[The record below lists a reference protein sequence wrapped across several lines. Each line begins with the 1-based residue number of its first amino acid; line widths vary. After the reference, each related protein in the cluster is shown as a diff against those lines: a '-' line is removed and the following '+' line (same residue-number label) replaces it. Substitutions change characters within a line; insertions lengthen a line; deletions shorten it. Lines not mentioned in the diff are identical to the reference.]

1 MKIVVIGMGQC
12 GGRIADEFAR
22 LSKRAHSLR
31 GIDIIVDSFAV
42 NTDSTDLVGIHT
54 ISPDYRHRIL
64 IGAGATHGHGV
75 AKMNE
80 VGAEIAKEDA
90 DKVLDAIKAARQ
102 LYESDAFL
110 LIAGAAGGTGSGATP
125 VIAKFLK
132 ERYADKPVYAMLV
145 LPFEHEE
152 TNEERALYNTAV
164 CLKSTY
170 QIADA
175 IILIENQRY
184 VRKDYSLQSNITEI
198 NRLIAEPF
206 FDLLCAG
213 EEKKV
218 KHIGA
223 KVLDAGDIIQTLC
236 GWTAIGYG
244 DIKLPLITFPTDW
257 GRDFRKRGTRTHK
270 GIEAMDQALSDLSVE
285 CDPRDAHR
293 ALYLLSAP
301 VKEMNMELVKELGD
315 YLKGFAPQA
324 LIRNGDYPRE
334 KGLLDVIVI
343 LSELSDVAK
352 VREYYVRSSALAK
365 ELKARVKNKES
376 KAELTEEAGK
386 DVPTLL

>member
-22 LSKRAHSLR
+22 LSKRAHSMR

-64 IGAGATHGHGV
+64 IGTGTTHGHGV

-90 DKVLDAIKAARQ
+90 DKVLDAIKSARQ

-110 LIAGAAGGTGSGATP
+110 LVAGAAGGTGSGAAP

-152 TNEERALYNTAV
+152 ANEERALYNTAV

-175 IILIENQRY
+175 VILIENQRY
-184 VRKDYSLQSNITEI
+184 VKKDYSLQSNIMEI

-213 EEKKV
+213 EEKK
-218 KHIGA
+218 
-223 KVLDAGDIIQTLC
+223 
-236 GWTAIGYG
+236 
-244 DIKLPLITFPTDW
+244 
-257 GRDFRKRGTRTHK
+257 GR
-270 GIEAMDQALSDLSVE
+270 A
-285 CDPRDAHR
+285 
-293 ALYLLSAP
+293 
-301 VKEMNMELVKELGD
+301 
-315 YLKGFAPQA
+315 
-324 LIRNGDYPRE
+324 
-334 KGLLDVIVI
+334 
-343 LSELSDVAK
+343 
-352 VREYYVRSSALAK
+352 RSS
-365 ELKARVKNKES
+365 
-376 KAELTEEAGK
+376 
-386 DVPTLL
+386 

>member
-90 DKVLDAIKAARQ
+90 DKVLDAIKSAKQ

-132 ERYADKPVYAMLV
+132 ERYADKPVYAMLI

-152 TNEERALYNTAV
+152 ANEERALYNTAV

-175 IILIENQRY
+175 VILIENQRY

-198 NRLIAEPF
+198 NKLIAEPF

-293 ALYLLSAP
+293 ALYILSAP
-301 VKEMNMELVKELGD
+301 TKEMNVEMVKELGD
-315 YLKGFAPQA
+315 YLKSFAPQA
-324 LIRNGDYPRE
+324 VIRNGDYPRE
-334 KGLLDVIVI
+334 KGLLDVTVI
-343 LSELSDVAK
+343 LSELSDIAK
-352 VREYYVRSSALAK
+352 VREYYTRSSELAR
-365 ELKARVKNKES
+365 ELRVRAKNKES
-376 KAELTEEAGK
+376 KAGLAEEAGK

>member
-22 LSKRAHSLR
+22 LSRRAHSLR

-64 IGAGATHGHGV
+64 IGAGTTHGHGV
-75 AKMNE
+75 AKVNE

-90 DKVLDAIKAARQ
+90 DKVLDAIKSARQ
-102 LYESDAFL
+102 LFESDAFL
-110 LIAGAAGGTGSGATP
+110 LVAGAAGGTGSGATP
-125 VIAKFLK
+125 VITKFLK
-132 ERYADKPVYAMLV
+132 ERYADKPVYAMLI

-152 TNEERALYNTAV
+152 VTEERALYNTAV

-175 IILIENQRY
+175 VILIDNQRY

-198 NRLIAEPF
+198 NQLIAEPF

-213 EEKKV
+213 EEKKA

-236 GWTAIGYG
+236 GWTTMGYG
-244 DIKLPLITFPTDW
+244 EIKLPLITFPTDW
-257 GRDFRKRGTRTHK
+257 GKDFRKRGTRTHK

-285 CDPRDAHR
+285 CNPQDAHR

-315 YLKGFAPQA
+315 YLKSFAPQA
-324 LIRNGDYPRE
+324 VIRNGDYPRE
-334 KGLLDVIVI
+334 KGLLDVTVI

-352 VREYYVRSSALAK
+352 VREYYTRSSELAK
-365 ELKARVKNKES
+365 ELKVRAKNKES
-376 KAELTEEAGK
+376 KAGLAEEAGK

>member
-22 LSKRAHSLR
+22 LSKRARSLR
-31 GIDIIVDSFAV
+31 GIDIIVDSFAI

-54 ISPDYRHRIL
+54 ISPDYQHRIL

-90 DKVLDAIKAARQ
+90 DKVLDAIKSARQ
-102 LYESDAFL
+102 LFESDAFL

-152 TNEERALYNTAV
+152 VNEERALYNTAV

-175 IILIENQRY
+175 VILVDNQRY
-184 VRKDYSLQSNITEI
+184 VRKDYSLQSNMTEI
-198 NRLIAEPF
+198 NQMIAEPF

-213 EEKKV
+213 EEKKA

-244 DIKLPLITFPTDW
+244 EVKLPLITFPTDW
-257 GRDFRKRGTRTHK
+257 SGDFRKRGSRTHK
-270 GIEAMDQALSDLSVE
+270 GLEAMDQALSDLSIE
-285 CDPRDAHR
+285 CDPQDAHR

-315 YLKGFAPQA
+315 YLKNFAPQA
-324 LIRNGDYPRE
+324 VIRNGDYPRE
-334 KGLLDVIVI
+334 KGLLDVTVIV
-343 LSELSDVAK
+343 SELSDVAK
-352 VREYYVRSSALAK
+352 VREYYTRSSQLAK
-365 ELKARVKNKES
+365 EMKVRAKNKES
-376 KAELTEEAGK
+376 KAGLVEETGK

>member
-22 LSKRAHSLR
+22 LSRRAHSLR

-64 IGAGATHGHGV
+64 IGAGTTHGHGV
-75 AKMNE
+75 AKVNE

-90 DKVLDAIKAARQ
+90 DKVLDAIKSARQ
-102 LYESDAFL
+102 LFESDAFL
-110 LIAGAAGGTGSGATP
+110 LVAGAAGGTGSGATP
-125 VIAKFLK
+125 VITKFLK
-132 ERYADKPVYAMLV
+132 ERYADKPVYAMLI

-152 TNEERALYNTAV
+152 VTEERALYNTAV

-175 IILIENQRY
+175 VILIDNQRY

-198 NRLIAEPF
+198 NQLIAEPF

-213 EEKKV
+213 EEKKA

-236 GWTAIGYG
+236 GWTTMGYG
-244 DIKLPLITFPTDW
+244 EIKLPLITFPTDW
-257 GRDFRKRGTRTHK
+257 GKDFRKRGTRTHK

-285 CDPRDAHR
+285 CNPQDAHR

-315 YLKGFAPQA
+315 YLKSFAPQA
-324 LIRNGDYPRE
+324 VIRNGDYPRE
-334 KGLLDVIVI
+334 KGLLDVTVI

-352 VREYYVRSSALAK
+352 VREYYTRSSELAK
-365 ELKARVKNKES
+365 EMKVRTKNKES
-376 KAELTEEAGK
+376 KAGLAEEAGK